1 MPERAR
7 LQPQLAATGNG
18 AVIVT
23 AGAAGFDATD
33 VSDLDVSGF
42 AAALLS
48 IAEFSTF
55 DASTGFGSV
64 CGNSFAIVSD
74 GRASGSGM

>member
-1 MPERAR
+1 
-7 LQPQLAATGNG
+7 
-18 AVIVT
+18 
-23 AGAAGFDATD
+23 
-33 VSDLDVSGF
+33 
-42 AAALLS
+42 LLS
-48 IAEFSTF
+48 IAKFSTF